1 MSTTRSIA
9 EAPPELQ
16 QKLENAGYETIDDIK
31 EAGVLQVIQELQLS
45 SSEVTVMLSLVQGG
59 QIHSSQSAKDRLVA
73 DSSKTGISCTSR
85 ALNNLFASY
94 KGIPYG
100 CITEFCGEAG
110 SGKTQLSMQ
119 LAVNALLPSELGGC
133 NGECIYIDTEGGL
146 VPKRLRTIATAM
158 QNQYPDQV
166 ESDDLL
172 SKIHVFRV
180 FDHCELI
187 ALIRQL
193 PDILSEMS
201 QIKLLIIDTI
211 TFPLRLNISDIR
223 LRNSLP
229 SFLGRTLLD
238 IANKHA
244 IAVAVTNQ
252 VTTDRVNEALTP
264 ALGASWG
271 HWCANRVFLYR
282 RRDKR
287 FAYLYKSSLGVSDRT
302 VQFKISDHGI
312 EDGIEQEADEQE
324 QNENMTQDDCPWNTM
339 NNEEDLFWDADAD
352 DHQKPEAQP
361 ATGRIEQPKPL
372 TPHPPTLMRDS
383 SMQEATIPSKRKQP
397 EQSSNEH
404 DGWSS
409 GEEDDYRFLAGYE
422 DSPSF

>member
-166 ESDDLL
+166 ESG
-172 SKIHVFRV
+172 
-180 FDHCELI
+180 C
-187 ALIRQL
+187 
-193 PDILSEMS
+193 
-201 QIKLLIIDTI
+201 LIIA
-211 TFPLRLNISDIR
+211 
-223 LRNSLP
+223 NSL
-229 SFLGRTLLD
+229 L
-238 IANKHA
+238 
-244 IAVAVTNQ
+244 
-252 VTTDRVNEALTP
+252 
-264 ALGASWG
+264 
-271 HWCANRVFLYR
+271 
-282 RRDKR
+282 
-287 FAYLYKSSLGVSDRT
+287 
-302 VQFKISDHGI
+302 
-312 EDGIEQEADEQE
+312 
-324 QNENMTQDDCPWNTM
+324 
-339 NNEEDLFWDADAD
+339 
-352 DHQKPEAQP
+352 
-361 ATGRIEQPKPL
+361 
-372 TPHPPTLMRDS
+372 
-383 SMQEATIPSKRKQP
+383 
-397 EQSSNEH
+397 
-404 DGWSS
+404 
-409 GEEDDYRFLAGYE
+409 
-422 DSPSF
+422 